1 MNTKM
6 LCGGPILLTMVLLPA
21 LLRGQDTLRLS
32 LPDSEKMF
40 VEKNL
45 SLLAARYQIDETKAG
60 VIQARLFP
68 NPTLELSGNIYNP
81 DRQKFADISNRTGQ
95 YTASIQQLIRLAG
108 KRNKEIR
115 LAETQLKMAE
125 SQFEDLL
132 RTLRLTLRS
141 NFYKIHFLY
150 HSLNA
155 YNNQIGSLEKLS
167 GAYDDLHAKGIV
179 TLKDALRIKSL
190 LYSLKAEQTSLEN
203 ELNDLQSELQ
213 LLLHA
218 NGHWIMPL
226 ADKRIAF
233 TINIRDYAVRDLID
247 TAFHNRHDLKLSEYA
262 AQYAQ
267 QNYSL
272 QKALAKPDLT
282 LGAEF
287 DKRGSFV
294 DNGSFLRAAI
304 DLPFFH
310 RNQGNI
316 QAARAGI
323 EKASTLAS
331 QQKLLV
337 EKEVRT
343 AYARALNTGR
353 MLQSLDAGFEEQ
365 YEKILSGISENFQK
379 KNISLLEFTDFN
391 ESYKDNIL
399 QFNQL
404 QNDFM
409 QAIEDLQ
416 FAVGKTLFNY

>member
-1 MNTKM
+1 MNIKI
-6 LCGGPILLTMVLLPA
+6 LRGGAILLAMA
-21 LLRGQDTLRLS
+21 LFSVRLSAQDTLRLS
-32 LPDSEKMF
+32 LSESEKMF
-40 VEKNL
+40 IENNL
-45 SLLAARYQIDETKAG
+45 SLLAARYQVDETRAG
-60 VIQARLFP
+60 VIQAKLFP
-68 NPTLELSGNIYNP
+68 NPTLELSGSLYNP
-81 DRQKFADISNRTGQ
+81 QEKRFAHFYGSGQ

-115 LAETQLKMAE
+115 LSETQLKMAE

-132 RTLRLTLRS
+132 RTLKLTLRS
-141 NFYKIHFLY
+141 NFYKVHFLY
-150 HSLNA
+150 HSFDA
-155 YNNQIGSLEKLS
+155 YGNQIHSLEKLS
-167 GAYDDLHAKGIV
+167 GAYDDLQARGIV

-190 LYSLKAEQTSLEN
+190 LYSLKAEQTSLQN

-218 NGHWIMPL
+218 NGHWIMPE
-226 ADKRIAF
+226 ADKRVALKL
-233 TINIRDYAVRDLID
+233 TPGDYAVQDLVD
-247 TAFHNRHDLKLSEYA
+247 TAFNNRYDLRLSEYA
-262 AQYAQ
+262 AIYAQ
-267 QNYSL
+267 QDYSL

-282 LGAEF
+282 LGADF

-294 DNGSFLRAAI
+294 DNASFLRAAI

-323 EKASTLAS
+323 EKAKTLVL

-337 EKEVRT
+337 ENEVRT
-343 AYARALNTGR
+343 AYARALNTGK
-353 MLQSLDAGFEEQ
+353 MLQSMDSGFEEQ
-365 YEKILSGISENFQK
+365 YEKLLGGITENFQK
-379 KNISLLEFTDFN
+379 KNISLMEFTDFN
-391 ESYKDNIL
+391 ESYKNNIL

-409 QAIEDLQ
+409 QAVEDLQ